1 MKETKASCDWLKRTK
16 REIGGAWRGRH
27 VYRCERR
34 VTLPNKH
41 EHHQIQRWNWFSYPF
56 GISKLN
62 AAVIMSVLT
71 LYKNKCE
78 LVCVSLVDAGGRQ
91 PLAAAVFGEAVF
103 KVLSVLVS
111 CAVERFVVLY
121 ERLDLILRQ
130 TGLFIWGHFRFILC
144 TKKLQQRVTT
154 CNYLKQTA
162 VHNSFLINW
171 HKYIIKLEYILE
183 VCKQI
188 QYLI

>member
-1 MKETKASCDWLKRTK
+1 MTCSLISVKREREKKASCDWLRKSER
-16 REIGGAWRGRH
+16 GGAIRGRC
-27 VYRCERR
+27 VYRYKRCE
-34 VTLPNKH
+34 TLPNKH

-91 PLAAAVFGEAVF
+91 PLAAAVFGEAIF

-111 CAVERFVVLY
+111 CAVEGFVVLDK
-121 ERLDLILRQ
+121 RLDLVLRQ
-130 TGLFIWGHFRFILC
+130 TGLFIWSHLRFI
-144 TKKLQQRVTT
+144 Q
-154 CNYLKQTA
+154 
-162 VHNSFLINW
+162 
-171 HKYIIKLEYILE
+171 
-183 VCKQI
+183 
-188 QYLI
+188 